1 MNSKQRPQKKQQQ
14 KQRSQRFTFI
24 GIALFIIGIMLLLW
38 MALQPGGDQ
47 SVAQSAPQAPEQDK
61 PAPDFISPSL
71 SGSEVALTD
80 YAGDVVVVNF
90 WATWC
95 PPCKA
100 EMPGINNF
108 YEAHRDDGLV
118 VLAVNAQESESQVRP
133 FIEASGFTFP
143 VLLDP
148 AGSVVN
154 QYQVHSFPT
163 TIIIDRDGVV
173 RHIQVGMISEEE
185 LEGIVTPLLY
195 AG

>member
-1 MNSKQRPQKKQQQ
+1 MNSTQRTRKKQQQ
-14 KQRSQRFTFI
+14 KQRSQRYTFV
-24 GIALFIIGIMLLLW
+24 GIALFIVGIMLLLW
-38 MALQPGGDQ
+38 MALQPGGEQ
-47 SVAQSAPQAPEQDK
+47 SVAQSAPQAPEQGK
-61 PAPDFISPSL
+61 PASNFTSPAL
-71 SGSEVALTD
+71 SGSEVALAD
-80 YAGDVVVVNF
+80 YSGDVVVVNF

-148 AGSVVN
+148 VGSVVN

-185 LEGIVTPLLY
+185 LEGIIAPLL
-195 AG
+195 

>member
-1 MNSKQRPQKKQQQ
+1 MSSMHHARKKQQQ
-14 KQRSQRFTFI
+14 KQRSQRYTFV
-24 GIALFIIGIMLLLW
+24 GIALFIVGIMLLLW
-38 MALQPGGDQ
+38 MAVQSNGSQSAAQ
-47 SVAQSAPQAPEQDK
+47 SVPQAPEQGK
-61 PAPDFISPSL
+61 PASNFTSP
-71 SGSEVALTD
+71 ALTGGEIALAD
-80 YAGDVVVVNF
+80 YAGEVVIVNF

-108 YEAHRDDGLV
+108 YEAHQDNGLV

-163 TIIIDRDGVV
+163 TIVIDREGVV

-185 LEGIVTPLLY
+185 LEGIVTPLL
-195 AG
+195 